1 MNNLCTVPDCPV
13 VIQWFFLFCLLKF
26 IKVPSTIHPGIIF
39 EVMLNKWKLP
49 APNLVVSLVGE
60 EENFQM
66 KPWLRDTL
74 KKGLIKAGQSTG

>member
-1 MNNLCTVPDCPV
+1 MNNSSNISYCPV
-13 VIQWFFLFCLLKF
+13 VIQCFFCLLKF
-26 IKVPSTIHPGIIF
+26 IKVPCTIHPGIIF

-60 EENFQM
+60 EENFHM

-74 KKGLIKAGQSTG
+74 KKGLTKAAHSTG